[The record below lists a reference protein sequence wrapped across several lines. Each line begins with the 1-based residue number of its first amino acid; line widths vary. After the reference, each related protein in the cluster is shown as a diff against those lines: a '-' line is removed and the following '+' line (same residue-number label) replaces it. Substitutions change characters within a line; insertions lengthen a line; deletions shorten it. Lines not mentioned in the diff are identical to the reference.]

1 MFEQTWQ
8 VSGCCGRREEPASQG
23 HHKTICE
30 ESVSNQECQL
40 SFVVVVMTCVFFFT
54 VVLMLSFAVCV
65 ACAAIVHICA
75 RTFVALAVK
84 IGTLST
90 RMKDE

>member
-40 SFVVVVMTCVFFFT
+40 SFVVVVMTCVISFT

-65 ACAAIVHICA
+65 ACAAIA
-75 RTFVALAVK
+75 PADL
-84 IGTLST
+84 L
-90 RMKDE
+90 MKPPHSRVSLFSGAWS